1 MSKRKI
7 GKAQLIIGIIVLI
20 LGIAGLITSWIW
32 FDNGNERFM
41 RSLEDNSLDQ
51 VKEDCLECS
60 DVEINIVALERVNLE
75 VSLLSSLASAITS
88 LAVLS
93 ILFIL
98 ISLLFITQGLVNSSE
113 IR

>member
-1 MSKRKI
+1 MNKRRI

-32 FDNGNERFM
+32 FNNVIERFPQSM
-41 RSLEDNSLDQ
+41 DFSEDYTR
-51 VKEDCLECS
+51 ETCPECS
-60 DVEINIVALERVNLE
+60 EAEIKMFGVLRINME
-75 VSLLSSLASAITS
+75 VSGMYMLISVIISLAGLSA
-88 LAVLS
+88 
-93 ILFIL
+93 LFIL